1 MSWHARAAQGEGMAA
16 PPRCRPDRKGWAVH
30 ARTITIDA
38 RPELIDAGIALV
50 RDEIFDAVTQ
60 MPGCVGMSFVADRAS
75 GRCIAT
81 TAWESEQALRDSE
94 ERVRPLRERS
104 ASVFGGSPQVEEWE
118 IVVMHRDHR
127 SGEGAGVRS
136 TWLQTDP
143 SRMDNSIDV
152 FRSTTLPTAEGFD
165 GFCSASLLVNRSN
178 GRALATFAY
187 DGPESLAR
195 TREQANA
202 LRSRSSTE
210 LGGTVEDVREFELV
224 MPHLHVP
231 EMA

>member
-1 MSWHARAAQGEGMAA
+1 M
-16 PPRCRPDRKGWAVH
+16 H

-38 RPELIDAGIALV
+38 RPESIDAGIAVV
-50 RDEIFDAVTQ
+50 RDQIFDAVTQ
-60 MPGCVGMSFVADRAS
+60 IPGCVGMSFVADRVS

-81 TAWESEQALRDSE
+81 TAWESEQAMRASE
-94 ERVRPLRERS
+94 ERAIPLRQQ
-104 ASVFGGSPQVEEWE
+104 ASEVFGGPVQVEEWE
-118 IVVMHRDHR
+118 IAVMHRDHR

-136 TWLQTDP
+136 TWLRTDP
-143 SRMDNSIDV
+143 SRVDSSIDV
-152 FRSTTLPTAEGFD
+152 FRSTTLPTAEGFA
-165 GFCSASLLVNRSN
+165 GFCSASLLVNRSQ

-187 DGPESLAR
+187 ESRQALER
-195 TREQANA
+195 TRQQADA

-210 LGGTVEDVREFELV
+210 MGGTIEDVREFELV